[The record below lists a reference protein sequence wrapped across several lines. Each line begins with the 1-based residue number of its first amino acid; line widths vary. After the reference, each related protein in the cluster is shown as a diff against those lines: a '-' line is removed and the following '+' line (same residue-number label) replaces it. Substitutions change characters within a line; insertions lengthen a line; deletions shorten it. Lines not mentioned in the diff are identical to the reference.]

1 DGEPRLLDFGIAK
14 ILSPADGS
22 ELENTRPVE
31 RVMTPSSASPEQI
44 AGAPITTA
52 TDVYALGVLLYR
64 LLTGI
69 SPYAGAPNFP
79 ADVTSAIQHYE
90 PPPASSARGI
100 AAPVARTLKGDIDT
114 ILAKALEKNPE
125 RRYCTVDEFAA
136 DIERYLDGRPI
147 LARSRSWT
155 YRTGKFLRRNRLSVV
170 AASLLALAIASGVTG
185 TVWYA
190 RRAHAQKIR
199 ADRRFQ
205 QLRRL
210 SESLLFEFHD
220 SIQNLPGATAAR
232 ALMVRRALEYLDQLA
247 AENRS
252 DPAVQRDLASAYIR
266 IGGLLSG
273 ERSPHIGG
281 MDATAKAV
289 ASYEKALAIRR
300 ALFQSNP
307 SDPRLRH
314 DLLESLWRLAGAKQM
329 QRRFGDAIALNRERL
344 RMVAAA
350 PDSGRQPE
358 LQYILGTTYATLA
371 DIYRQK
377 GDLEQALVN
386 ARRSLEIRQALLDA
400 DPQSARARRVVG
412 ISHEYLG
419 YVLSDRHEYSEAA
432 EEHRRALADFQ
443 PLAAA
448 APDNVDLQRN
458 LEVAEGN
465 LCESL
470 TRVGQVSNA
479 LEHC

>member
-1 DGEPRLLDFGIAK
+1 
-14 ILSPADGS
+14 
-22 ELENTRPVE
+22 
-31 RVMTPSSASPEQI
+31 
-44 AGAPITTA
+44 
-52 TDVYALGVLLYR
+52 
-64 LLTGI
+64 
-69 SPYAGAPNFP
+69 
-79 ADVTSAIQHYE
+79 
-90 PPPASSARGI
+90 
-100 AAPVARTLKGDIDT
+100 
-114 ILAKALEKNPE
+114 
-125 RRYCTVDEFAA
+125 
-136 DIERYLDGRPI
+136 
-147 LARSRSWT
+147 
-155 YRTGKFLRRNRLSVV
+155 
-170 AASLLALAIASGVTG
+170 
-185 TVWYA
+185 
-190 RRAHAQKIR
+190 
-199 ADRRFQ
+199 
-205 QLRRL
+205 
-210 SESLLFEFHD
+210 
-220 SIQNLPGATAAR
+220 
-232 ALMVRRALEYLDQLA
+232 
-247 AENRS
+247 
-252 DPAVQRDLASAYIR
+252 
-266 IGGLLSG
+266 

-329 QRRFGDAIALNRERL
+329 QRRFDDAIALNRERL

-400 DPQSARARRVVG
+400 DPQSGRARRVVG

-479 LEHC
+479 KEHCRLNVAVAEAMVRADPDNAQAVEDLGAAYATMGFALHTANQPSKALEFERRGEAQYRLAAARDPDSLAAATAHIDSLLEVARIEAVLN